1 MAVMFSSYIRDWY
14 MEDDMQVRLLES
26 VEPLV

>member
-1 MAVMFSSYIRDWY
+1 MTVMFSSYIRDWY